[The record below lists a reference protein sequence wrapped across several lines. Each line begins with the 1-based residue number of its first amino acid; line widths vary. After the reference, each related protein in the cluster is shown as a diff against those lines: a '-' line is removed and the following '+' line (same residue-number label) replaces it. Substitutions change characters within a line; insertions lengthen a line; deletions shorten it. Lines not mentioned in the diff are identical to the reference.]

1 MYRSER
7 ENEIIAILE
16 QMGETVSIAA
26 PTGRAAKRIAE
37 CLAQTL
43 HISPSSVR
51 RDLSALEKR
60 GLIRRSY
67 GGATLCDSNKIAIP
81 FLSRMQENKRE
92 KKRIATLAARL
103 VKEGDV
109 IFVDASST
117 VVYFLQEITGI
128 RGLTV
133 VTNSI
138 EALHFLSA
146 YQIRVICT
154 GGAISYENRFALTGD
169 TVMEAIDK
177 VRANTAFFS
186 ARGIDEDGI
195 LYDCY
200 QNEIDITRRMMRCS
214 ARSVLLCDSSKI
226 GHTSTFVKGN
236 LSEIDTVV
244 CDINLSEPFGKR
256 YAGTVFL

>member
-16 QMGETVSIAA
+16 Q
-26 PTGRAAKRIAE
+26 RK

-117 VVYFLQEITGI
+117 VVYF
-128 RGLTV
+128 
-133 VTNSI
+133 
-138 EALHFLSA
+138 
-146 YQIRVICT
+146 Y
-154 GGAISYENRFALTGD
+154 
-169 TVMEAIDK
+169 
-177 VRANTAFFS
+177 
-186 ARGIDEDGI
+186 
-195 LYDCY
+195 
-200 QNEIDITRRMMRCS
+200 
-214 ARSVLLCDSSKI
+214 
-226 GHTSTFVKGN
+226 
-236 LSEIDTVV
+236 
-244 CDINLSEPFGKR
+244 R
-256 YAGTVFL
+256 YPGTHCRHEQH